1 MKVKKIYTSFYI
13 VAGYLVEL
21 DIEYGDFLL
30 KKLKLEIW
38 RIENPKTLIFAILNF
53 FTKWKKSC

>member
-1 MKVKKIYTSFYI
+1 MKVKKIYASFYI

-30 KKLKLEIW
+30 KKI
-38 RIENPKTLIFAILNF
+38 
-53 FTKWKKSC
+53 